1 MVEFLS
7 PTKFILANILVTD
20 EMFKQKTL
28 CSLSKNIILNILITQ
43 SIVGLVDKSCSMA
56 TTTCNGATK
65 VIFIVFVSTSSS
77 WNTTFANLVNDVG
90 IFSVAQSWSLIWTWQ
105 QI

>member
-1 MVEFLS
+1 
-7 PTKFILANILVTD
+7 
-20 EMFKQKTL
+20 
-28 CSLSKNIILNILITQ
+28 
-43 SIVGLVDKSCSMA
+43 
-56 TTTCNGATK
+56 
-65 VIFIVFVSTSSS
+65 VSTSSS